1 MYLLVEE
8 FSNCFDYFLRL
19 SGPSRFPD
27 LFGKV
32 VLITLNSP
40 YLNLQQLFCKS
51 NGSKTYLKIRHI
63 FKSCKI
69 FKT

>member
-19 SGPSRFPD
+19 SGPSRCPD

-32 VLITLNSP
+32 VLITLKF
-40 YLNLQQLFCKS
+40 LNNFFARAMEVKL
-51 NGSKTYLKIRHI
+51 I
-63 FKSCKI
+63 
-69 FKT
+69 